1 MGEYH
6 TMITKILIL
15 ALAAT
20 VATVSANETASGE
33 KPKRE
38 RRGPAGEEGGR
49 DRGPNFERAGLTKE
63 EAEKVK
69 AAMAAT
75 KEDATVVAAREAV
88 KQAMAAVKAA
98 KEAGQSREEIQPLM
112 EAVRE
117 AGKAAMQAHVAAALA
132 TDSSLQ
138 ASFDKLKAARAEKG
152 EGRDSKGPR
161 PERKKDKGQ
170 KQDA

>member
-1 MGEYH
+1 
-6 TMITKILIL
+6 MITKFLLL

-20 VATVSANETASGE
+20 VATVSANETAEGE

-38 RRGPAGEEGGR
+38 RRGSGGEEGGR
-49 DRGPNFERAGLTKE
+49 ERGPNFERAGLNKE
-63 EAEKVK
+63 DAEKVK

-75 KEDATVVAAREAV
+75 KDDSSVVQAREAA
-88 KQAMAAVKAA
+88 KLAMGAIKAA
-98 KEAGQSREEIQPLM
+98 KDEGKTREEIQPLM
-112 EAVRE
+112 EAARE

-152 EGRDSKGPR
+152 EGRNSKGPR

>member
-1 MGEYH
+1 MGDYH

-20 VATVSANETASGE
+20 VATVSANENASDE

-38 RRGPAGEEGGR
+38 R
-49 DRGPNFERAGLTKE
+49 RGPNFERAGLTKE
-63 EAEKVK
+63 DAAKVK
-69 AAMAAT
+69 AALEAT
-75 KEDATVVAAREAV
+75 KEDATVVQAREAA
-88 KQAMAAVKAA
+88 KKAMAAVKAA
-98 KEAGQSREEIQPLM
+98 KDEGKTREEIQPLV
-112 EAVRE
+112 EAARE
-117 AGKAAMQAHVAAALA
+117 ATKAAMQAHVAAAIA
-132 TDSSLQ
+132 SDSSLQ

-161 PERKKDKGQ
+161 PDRKKDKGQ

>member
-1 MGEYH
+1 
-6 TMITKILIL
+6 MITKILIL

-20 VATVSANETASGE
+20 VATVSANENASGE

-63 EAEKVK
+63 DAAKVK
-69 AAMAAT
+69 AAMEAT
-75 KEDATVVAAREAV
+75 KDDPTVVQARENV

-98 KEAGQSREEIQPLM
+98 KDEGKTREEIQPLM

-117 AGKAAMQAHVAAALA
+117 AGKAAMQAHVAAAIA

-152 EGRDSKGPR
+152 EGRGPKGPR
-161 PERKKDKGQ
+161 PEGKKNKGQ